1 MRDFPVFATEN
12 GVGSLI
18 LKEIPYRG
26 IAYIRLQ
33 DASVP
38 ETFLEECADF
48 CRMAGAEHIYAAGH
62 SVLERYP
69 LHTVIWKMRCYRE
82 SLPQTDA
89 ALFPVTEETVDRWQ
103 EIYNQKM
110 RNVPNSA
117 YMTRQDMKQLLTDG
131 DGYFI
136 HKNRDLLGLG
146 KASGDRIDAVISLQK
161 GAGAEVVAA
170 LSHAL
175 SADMITLEVAS
186 ANEKAVRLYED
197 LGFLKTEELSR
208 WYCIQ

>member
-12 GVGSLI
+12 GIGSLV
-18 LKEIPYRG
+18 LKEIPYRA
-26 IAYIRLQ
+26 IAYIKIQ
-33 DASVP
+33 DASRP
-38 ETFLEECADF
+38 EAFLEECVDF
-48 CRMAGAEHIYAAGH
+48 CRMAGAEHIYATGH

-69 LHTVIWKMRCYRE
+69 LHTAIWKMRCHRE

-89 ALFPVTEETVDRWQ
+89 SLFPVTERTVDRWQ

-110 RNVPNSA
+110 RSVPNSA
-117 YMTRQDMKQLLTDG
+117 YMTRQDMKQLLDRG
-131 DGYFI
+131 DGYFV
-136 HKNRDLLGLG
+136 HKDGQLLGLG
-146 KASGDRIDAVISLQK
+146 KASGDRIDAVISMQK
-161 GAGAEVVAA
+161 GAGAEVLAA

-175 SADMITLEVAS
+175 TTEIVTLEVAS
-186 ANEKAVRLYED
+186 TNEKAISLYTR